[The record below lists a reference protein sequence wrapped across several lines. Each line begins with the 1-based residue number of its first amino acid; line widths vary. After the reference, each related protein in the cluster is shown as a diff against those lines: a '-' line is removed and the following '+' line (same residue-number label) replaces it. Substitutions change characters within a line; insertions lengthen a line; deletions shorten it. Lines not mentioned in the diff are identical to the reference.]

1 MVAEL
6 RIKEIPPGF
15 RVCPVTG
22 LLCHIPTQNLI
33 LANAIMA
40 VLSLLVGGVAAFFV
54 AFSRAPTFLVK
65 DPSTY
70 YMWLTAHG
78 MNMLIFWILWFEVA
92 LIYFVSTIPLNSPLY
107 SVRLGWLAFTLMLL
121 GWLSVNYSIFSGK
134 ASVLFTV
141 YPPMTA
147 HTILFYV
154 GYILFA
160 VGVMIAIAL
169 FFATIYKARVE
180 GRYEGSLPLVTF
192 GAGIAAIIGFT
203 VVLHGAIAL
212 IYNTLFASGYLS
224 TVNVMFYRWFFWG
237 LGHNAQYVN
246 VTAMVA
252 VWYAL
257 LALSTGLIAARFVN
271 EKYAKIAFGLYAI
284 FVVPGIGH
292 HILVDPGF
300 SFALK
305 QASGSVGSHFLSV
318 PSMLHALALLGGLE
332 ATLRASGHT
341 GLLTWLTRIP
351 WRNPGVAGL
360 LLSMLLFG
368 LGGIIA
374 QPQTTLQP
382 NLNYHNTMWVPSHFH
397 FTVVGGT
404 TLAFMTLSYYVIPLL
419 TLRKLYSVSLARLQ
433 IYLSFIGILI
443 MAIGMAWLGWLG
455 APRRTLIPENLMRP
469 EWFTPAW
476 ILGVGAALWIT
487 GGALFIILAVL
498 TLLAGKKTESREELV
513 EGLVTTFTIVDEK
526 LASKRGSLVIVFT
539 ILFII
544 LLSLYFASFIR
555 MAAMPV
561 KIW

>member
-1 MVAEL
+1 LAEL
-6 RIKEIPPGF
+6 RIREVPAGF

-33 LANAIMA
+33 LANAVMA
-40 VLSLLVGGVAAFFV
+40 VLSLLVGGIAALFV
-54 AFSRAPTFLVK
+54 ALSRAPLFLVK
-65 DPSTY
+65 DHATY

-92 LIYFVSTIPLNSPLY
+92 LLYFVSTVLLNSPLF
-107 SVRLGWLAFTLMLL
+107 SVRLGWVAFALMLL

-147 HTILFYV
+147 HTILFYL

-160 VGVMIAIAL
+160 LGVLIAIAL

-180 GRYEGSLPLVTF
+180 RRFEGSLPLVTF

-203 VVLHGAIAL
+203 VVAHGAIAL
-212 IYNTLFASGYLS
+212 VYNILYHSGYIE

-257 LALSTGLIAARFVN
+257 LALATGLAVARFVN

-300 SFALK
+300 SLAFK
-305 QASGSVGSHFLSV
+305 QASGSVGSHFLSI

-332 ATLRASGHT
+332 ALLRASGHT
-341 GLLTWLTRIP
+341 GLFGWLTRIP
-351 WRNPGVAGL
+351 WGNPGIAGL

-433 IYLSFIGILI
+433 IYISFIGILV
-443 MAIGMAWLGWLG
+443 MALAMAWLGWLG
-455 APRRTLIPENLMRP
+455 APRRSLIPEDLMRP

-476 ILGVGAALWIT
+476 ILGLGAVLWLV
-487 GGALFIILAVL
+487 GGALYIVVAVL
-498 TLLAGKKTESREELV
+498 TLVAGKRTEAREELV
-513 EGLVTTFTIVDEK
+513 EGLVTTFHIVDEK
-526 LASKRGSLVIVFT
+526 LASKRGALIIVFAL
-539 ILFII
+539 LFII
-544 LLSLYFASFIR
+544 LLSLYFISFIR
-555 MAAMPV
+555 ISLMPV
-561 KIW
+561 EVW